1 MDGGAPEMTTIMK
14 IARSGSIT
22 DEMKIVAR
30 QEGLSPEIIRNRVAR
45 GKIIIPHN
53 RDNIKIIGIG
63 EGLSTKV
70 NVNIGTSTL
79 VVNPKMEL
87 EKLRVALKYGTDTV
101 MDLSTGGDLRS
112 IRLMLLKE
120 ANIPFGTVPIYQAF
134 IETAKK
140 KGAGIYMDEDDIFNV
155 IEEHLKDGV
164 DFATIHAG
172 ITKDLVEK
180 FIRTKRLAGIPSRGG
195 SILAAWILHHDEEN
209 PLYKNYDYLLEL
221 FAEYD
226 ATISLGD
233 ALRPGS
239 IADAHD
245 ELQVGELLKVAE
257 LVRRAREA
265 GVQVMVEG
273 PGHVPLDKIIADV
286 KIEKSLCDGAPY
298 YVLGPLPTDIA
309 MGYDHIASAVG
320 AAIAAAYGADLL
332 CYLTPAEHLSLP
344 NVEQVKEGLIA
355 AKIAAHI
362 ADIVKIGERA
372 LKQDIAV
379 SKARAELNWKEVFKY
394 SLDPEYAKK
403 IHKQYGVPTTT
414 CTMCGDLCV
423 YRILEQ
429 TIKNKRAR
437 SQNQ

>member
-1 MDGGAPEMTTIMK
+1 MTTLMK
-14 IARSGSIT
+14 IARSGHVT
-22 DEMKIVAR
+22 EEMKIVAE
-30 QEGLSPEIIRNRVAR
+30 QEGLSPEIIRDKVAR
-45 GKIIIPHN
+45 GRIIIPRN
-53 RDNIKIIGIG
+53 REDIRIVGIG

-70 NVNIGTSTL
+70 NVNIGTSMV
-79 VVNPKMEL
+79 VVNLQMEL

-112 IRLMLLKE
+112 IRRTLIKE
-120 ANIPFGTVPIYQAF
+120 ANVPFGTVPIYQAF

-140 KGAGIYMDEDDIFNV
+140 KGAGVYMDEDDIFNT
-155 IEEHLKDGV
+155 IEEHLKDGI

-180 FIRTKRLAGIPSRGG
+180 YIKHRRLAGIPSRGG
-195 SILAAWILHHDEEN
+195 SMIAAWILHNEEEN
-209 PLYKNYDYLLEL
+209 PLYKNFDYLLEL

-245 ELQVGELLKVAE
+245 ELQIGEMLKVAE
-257 LVRRAREA
+257 LVKKAREA

-273 PGHVPLDKIIADV
+273 PGHVPLDKIVADV
-286 KIEKSLCDGAPY
+286 KMEKSLCDGAPY

-309 MGYDHIASAVG
+309 MGYDHIASAIG
-320 AAIAAAYGADLL
+320 AAIAAANGADLL

-355 AKIAAHI
+355 AKIAAHV
-362 ADIVKIGERA
+362 ADIVKLGERA
-372 LKQDIAV
+372 MRWDIEV
-379 SKARAELNWKEVFKY
+379 SKVRSKLDWENMFKL
-394 SLDPEYAKK
+394 SLDPDLARRIYTQFN
-403 IHKQYGVPTTT
+403 IPVHT

-423 YRILEQ
+423 YKIL
-429 TIKNKRAR
+429 KNAIEERRAR